1 MLTKLLRTTSRNLTI
16 PPVVKVLSL
25 DARDTLITLKENP
38 SVVYSRF
45 AKNAGLEIESESI
58 FKNFLKNYK
67 RMSVDSP
74 CFGFKDTG
82 ARVWWENLVAATL
95 QDCSPFS
102 EKELRERI
110 SGDLYNHYSTPEP
123 WKLVEDDVRS
133 ALQRLRLKGIIL
145 VVTSNFDSRLKTIL
159 SEFNLS
165 DLFSMIILSE
175 NGFVSDEEPEENVKD
190 LIAKRRRANPMI
202 QSTKKKEMN
211 NAQHSEDDSDDS
223 DDANIAVATHSFAAT
238 GEAGPSG
245 PLDQGATSTVEIDT
259 DYSRDSQA
267 QFERVQ
273 QQLKE
278 GVEKDGKILYK
289 GTAMYGAKEAKDT
302 AKGNASSMYNRVG
315 PIRASQFLRATVRW
329 DFAPDIC
336 KDYKETGFCTFGDSC
351 KFVHDRSDYKHG
363 WEIDEEYEAGKYG
376 VEDDEDYEIRDQD
389 DAFPEDCFICGNP
402 FVDPIVTKCKHY
414 FCTMCALNA
423 FKKSSKCP
431 VCHQNTEK
439 IMNAAKD
446 LINFLKRKKKLEAE
460 KEAKQEEEE
469 QEEEASAHEGCSHKH
484 GDDLEQQDEGPEVD
498 GHDEADAPD
507 GEGLDE
513 EQEIQM
519 EDVEGLEGGENDSE
533 SDGEET
539 ED

>member
-1 MLTKLLRTTSRNLTI
+1 M
-16 PPVVKVLSL
+16 
-25 DARDTLITLKENP
+25 
-38 SVVYSRF
+38 
-45 AKNAGLEIESESI
+45 
-58 FKNFLKNYK
+58 
-67 RMSVDSP
+67 
-74 CFGFKDTG
+74 
-82 ARVWWENLVAATL
+82 
-95 QDCSPFS
+95 
-102 EKELRERI
+102 
-110 SGDLYNHYSTPEP
+110 
-123 WKLVEDDVRS
+123 
-133 ALQRLRLKGIIL
+133 
-145 VVTSNFDSRLKTIL
+145 
-159 SEFNLS
+159 
-165 DLFSMIILSE
+165 DLFRKPKKRTAPTQVLRKKESS
-175 NGFVSDEEPEENVKD
+175 SDEEPEENVKD

>member
-1 MLTKLLRTTSRNLTI
+1 
-16 PPVVKVLSL
+16 
-25 DARDTLITLKENP
+25 
-38 SVVYSRF
+38 
-45 AKNAGLEIESESI
+45 
-58 FKNFLKNYK
+58 
-67 RMSVDSP
+67 MSVDSP
-74 CFGFKDTG
+74 CFGFKDIG

-110 SGDLYNHYSTPEP
+110 AGDLYDHYSTTEP
-123 WKLVEDDVRS
+123 WKLVEDD
-133 ALQRLRLKGIIL
+133 KM
-145 VVTSNFDSRLKTIL
+145 
-159 SEFNLS
+159 
-165 DLFSMIILSE
+165 DLFRKPKKRNAPTQVLRKQESS
-175 NGFVSDEEPEENVKD
+175 SDEEPEENVKD

-211 NAQHSEDDSDDS
+211 NAQNSDDSDDS
-223 DDANIAVATHSFAAT
+223 DDGNIAVATHSFAAT

-245 PLDQGATSTVEIDT
+245 PLDQGATSTLEIDT
-259 DYSRDSQA
+259 DYSRDSHA

-289 GTAMYGAKEAKDT
+289 GSAMYGAKEAKDT
-302 AKGNASSMYNRVG
+302 AKGNASSMHNRVG

-389 DAFPEDCFICGNP
+389 DAFPEDCFICGKP

-431 VCHQNTEK
+431 ICHQNTEK

-469 QEEEASAHEGCSHKH
+469 QEDEASAHEGCSHKH
-484 GDDLEQQDEGPEVD
+484 GDGLEQQDEDPEGD
-498 GHDEADAPD
+498 DHDEADAPD
-507 GEGLDE
+507 GEGTDE